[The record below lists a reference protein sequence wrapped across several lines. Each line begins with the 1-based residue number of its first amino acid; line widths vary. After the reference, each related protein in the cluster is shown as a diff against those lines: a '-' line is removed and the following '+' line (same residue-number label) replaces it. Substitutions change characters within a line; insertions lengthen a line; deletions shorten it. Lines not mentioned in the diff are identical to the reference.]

1 MTTPLYGPMIERR
14 PLEPFSMVIFGASG
28 DLTDRKL
35 MPALYHLAAGG
46 HLPKDFVILGIAR
59 REWSD
64 DYLRE
69 QMRNAV
75 QNALAPEPIDEEVWQ
90 EFAGRLFYL
99 QGDAKEPDTFSR
111 LDEKLDA
118 LSRELNQPVGRNRIY
133 YLATLPSLYPQLI
146 TGLGEL
152 ERSRREKGWGRIIIE
167 KPFGVD
173 LDSAVRLNRLVSRYF
188 REDQVFRIDHYLGK
202 ETVQNIMVFRF
213 ANEIFEPIWNR
224 NYIDHV
230 QITVSETLGVG
241 HRGAY
246 YEEAGA
252 MRDMVQNHML
262 QLLAHVAME
271 PPASFAPDA
280 VRNEKVKV
288 LTSVPIPSAQEV
300 NTCTLRAQYGPGFV
314 DGERVKGYLDE
325 ENVSVTSMTETYV
338 AWRLNV
344 ENWRWAGVPFFL
356 QTGKRLPRRS
366 SQIAIFFKRPP
377 YLPFQRSAVPDLRPN
392 CMILHIQPEQGV
404 TLSIGAKVPG
414 TQIRIRNVDMEFM
427 YERNF
432 KERSPEAYEHLLLES
447 IVGDTTMF
455 TRGDEVEAAWRLVT
469 SVHEGWEESNTPMH
483 TYRAG
488 TAGPEAKR
496 DLLGAG
502 RYWWG
507 DEQPTR

>member
-1 MTTPLYGPMIERR
+1 METQYSSVDRRAIDPFAMI
-14 PLEPFSMVIFGASG
+14 IFGASG

-46 HLPKDFVILGIAR
+46 HLPEHFVIVGVAR
-59 REWSD
+59 REWTD
-64 DYLRE
+64 EYLRE
-69 QMRNAV
+69 QMRAAV
-75 QNALAPEPIDEEVWQ
+75 QAALAPEAVDEALWE
-90 EFAGRLFYL
+90 EFARRLFYVR
-99 QGDAKEPDTFSR
+99 GDAKDPDTFDR
-111 LDEKLDA
+111 LDSA
-118 LSRELNQPVGRNRIY
+118 LEAISETFGQPLGRNRIY

-146 TGLGEL
+146 TSLGLL
-152 ERSRREKGWGRIIIE
+152 ERSRADKGWGRIIIE
-167 KPFGVD
+167 KPFGSD
-173 LDSAVRLNRLVSRYF
+173 LESAVSLNRLVGDYF

-288 LTSVPIPSAQEV
+288 LTSIPVPDADDVTE
-300 NTCTLRAQYGPGFV
+300 CTVRAQYGPGMIN
-314 DGERVKGYLDE
+314 GERVKGYLDE
-325 ENVSVTSMTETYV
+325 ENVSATSMTETYV
-338 AWRLNV
+338 AWKLSID
-344 ENWRWAGVPFFL
+344 NWRWAGVPFFL

-377 YLPFQRSAVPDLRPN
+377 YLPFKRSAVPDLRPN
-392 CMILHIQPEQGV
+392 CLVLHIQPEQGV
-404 TLSIGAKVPG
+404 TMSIGAKVPG
-414 TQIRIRNVDMEFM
+414 ANIRIRNVDMEFM
-427 YERNF
+427 YEKTF

-469 SVHEGWEESNTPMH
+469 SVHQGWEAAKTPMH

-488 TAGPEAKR
+488 SNGPEAKR
-496 DLLGAG
+496 ELLQKET

-507 DEQPTR
+507 EESPTS